1 MTSQRK
7 LKPENCHQT
16 KWQQQRTKLNEKTR
30 IDMEKISNVKHN
42 CVCRLKWWLV
52 WKFGRTFG
60 MLIDINVQCNVFA
73 FGYGRYMPYTDV
85 HTMIWLCPFQ
95 IYLASHC
102 EYNFTTVLAKR
113 PIRTGRIDKKKE
125 CIHIVST

>member
-1 MTSQRK
+1 MASNKMTTTNEIERK
-7 LKPENCHQT
+7 KPNWYEQ
-16 KWQQQRTKLNEKTR
+16 
-30 IDMEKISNVKHN
+30 KISNVKHN

-73 FGYGRYMPYTDV
+73 FGYGRYMPYRDV

-125 CIHIVST
+125 CIHIVSTVHTFMSHLYDK